1 MQGLGGMGIVNGI
14 WISSLHDP
22 VHLSLIVNPGRS
34 SSTLIAERERDTSER
49 DV

>member
-1 MQGLGGMGIVNGI
+1 MGIVNGT